1 MFWAATIK
9 MVRAKFPEVMQLSTE
24 TLASWLEGS
33 GDGKNPL
40 FLDVREPIEYN
51 VSHLGGALNITSKEE
66 LLKTVES
73 LEQNRPIVLYC
84 SVGYRSSKMALFLI
98 NEGYPNVY
106 NLEGSIFAWANEG
119 RKIYHG
125 KRETDK
131 VHPYDKIWGRLLKN
145 SLRVT

>member
-40 FLDVREPIEYN
+40 ILDVREPIEYN

>member
-40 FLDVREPIEYN
+40 ILDVREPIEYN

-84 SVGYRSSKMALFLI
+84 SVGYRSSMMALFLI

>member
-40 FLDVREPIEYN
+40 ILDVREPIEYN

-119 RKIYHG
+119 R
-125 KRETDK
+125 
-131 VHPYDKIWGRLLKN
+131 
-145 SLRVT
+145 